1 MSDWA
6 THMLSTEKTLRALNK
21 DLTDRPAAKP
31 LTLQELDN
39 IRSKVIEAMTHLAGV
54 ATWADRNSDRR

>member
-6 THMLSTEKTLRALNK
+6 THMLSTEKIIKALNK

-31 LTLQELDN
+31 VSLQELDDV
-39 IRSKVIEAMTHLAGV
+39 RGRVIEAMAHLAGV
-54 ATWADRNSDRR
+54 AEWADRNRDRR